1 MMRNSRQILF
11 VLFIALVALV
21 ESCSGKTE
29 KVYSVNTVAYYDDM
43 PQCSENST
51 TYYYKEK
58 YCINLPDKMELQ
70 SSELNNVTK
79 KYDKGKKTYITNPID
94 RIVFQQNGLN
104 DDSAEAYKKY
114 CRVIIEYS
122 EEDRDEPVWGCGEQL
137 VITNELINLIFSY
150 IKDECANMKTPFMK
164 ILTAPQP
171 INIHDFPVLYYSY
184 KRQGWEG
191 KHPPVIVNV
200 YHVYNRYESVKLTFS
215 YREAEREQCKDIH
228 NYIIE
233 TFFFKRKY

>member
-70 SSELNNVTK
+70 SSELNNVTN
-79 KYDKGKKTYITNPID
+79 KYDKGKKTYITNPIN
-94 RIVFQQNGLN
+94 RIIFQQKGLN
-104 DDSAEAYKKY
+104 DNSAEAYKKY

-137 VITNELINLIFSY
+137 VVTNELINLIF
-150 IKDECANMKTPFMK
+150 
-164 ILTAPQP
+164 
-171 INIHDFPVLYYSY
+171 
-184 KRQGWEG
+184 
-191 KHPPVIVNV
+191 
-200 YHVYNRYESVKLTFS
+200 
-215 YREAEREQCKDIH
+215 
-228 NYIIE
+228 
-233 TFFFKRKY
+233 

>member
-1 MMRNSRQILF
+1 MNNYNKILI
-11 VLFIALVALV
+11 VLFTALVALV

-29 KVYSVNTVAYYDDM
+29 KAHSVNAVSYPDNTA
-43 PQCSENST
+43 QRSENGT
-51 TYYYKEK
+51 TYYYKERF
-58 YCINLPDKMELQ
+58 YINLPDKIELQ
-70 SSELNNVTK
+70 SSELNNVTN

-122 EEDRDEPVWGCGEQL
+122 EEDRDDPVWGCGEQL
-137 VITNELINLIFSY
+137 VITNELTNLIFSY
-150 IKDECANMKTPFMK
+150 VKKDCANMKTPFMK
-164 ILTAPQP
+164 MLTAPQP
-171 INIHDFPVLYYSY
+171 ISINGFPVLYYSY
-184 KRQGWEG
+184 RRQGWEG

-200 YHVYNRYESVKLTFS
+200 YHIYNRFESVKLTFS
-215 YREAEREQCKDIH
+215 YREAEREQWKDIH

-233 TFFFKRKY
+233 TFYFERKY